1 MKIRQFFTKK
11 ELKRRRKRLILM
23 FCCIAAVIV
32 GYVILTWPEKKEPE
46 IPVVTVEK
54 VGSEDVEIYG
64 DYVGLIRAQ
73 QFVEVRA
80 RVEGFLERMAFA
92 EGTYVKKNQVLFV
105 IDQRQYKAKVDKARA
120 QLRKDSALV
129 LKTKRD
135 LERIKPLFEQNA
147 ASRLD
152 LDNAT
157 AAYETAVASMGMSR
171 ADLVQAEQELSY
183 TYVRSPISGYISE
196 RLVDLGT
203 LVGTGGKSLLA
214 TVVKSDTVLIDF
226 SMTALDYLKS
236 KERNII
242 LGQRDSSRSWQPSV
256 TITLPD
262 NSIYPHKGL
271 VDFAEPQVSPK
282 TGTFSVRAEMPN
294 PDHVLLPGQFT
305 KVHALLD
312 VLENATVVPQKALII
327 EKGGAYVFVMR
338 RDSTAERRF
347 IELGPEFGNKVVV
360 ERGLAPGETII
371 SEGYHKLT
379 PGMKVRVADKRNT
392 ANRLRGKSK

>member
-1 MKIRQFFTKK
+1 
-11 ELKRRRKRLILM
+11 LKRRRKRLILM
-23 FCCIAAVIV
+23 SCCIAAVIV
-32 GYVILTWPEKKEPE
+32 GYVILTWPEKKKPE
-46 IPVVTVEK
+46 VPVVTVEK

>member
-1 MKIRQFFTKK
+1 M
-11 ELKRRRKRLILM
+11 KRRRKRLILM
-23 FCCIAAVIV
+23 SCCIAAVIV

-312 VLENATVVPQKALII
+312 VRENATVVPQKALII

>member
-1 MKIRQFFTKK
+1 M
-11 ELKRRRKRLILM
+11 KRRRKRLILM
-23 FCCIAAVIV
+23 SCCIAAVIV

-46 IPVVTVEK
+46 VPVVTVEK

-262 NSIYPHKGL
+262 NNIYPHKGL

>member
-1 MKIRQFFTKK
+1 MKIRQFFTKR

-23 FCCIAAVIV
+23 SCCIAAVIV
-32 GYVILTWPEKKEPE
+32 GYVILTWPEKKEPG

>member
-1 MKIRQFFTKK
+1 MRIRHLFEKK
-11 ELKRRRKRLILM
+11 ELRLRKKRIAMMLS
-23 FCCIAAVIV
+23 CIAVLIAA
-32 GYVILTWPEKKEPE
+32 YVILTWPKKKVPE
-46 IPVVTVEK
+46 APVVSVEP
-54 VGSEDVEIYG
+54 VSVEDVEIYG
-64 DYVGLIRAQ
+64 DYVGRVRAQ

-80 RVEGFLERMAFA
+80 RVEGFLERMAFE

-129 LKTKRD
+129 RKTKRD
-135 LERIKPLFEQNA
+135 LDRIRPLFEQNA

-171 ADLVQAEQELSY
+171 ADLDQAEQELSY

-203 LVGTGGKSLLA
+203 LVGTSGKSLLA
-214 TVVKSDTVLIDF
+214 TVVKSDTVLVDF

-236 KERNII
+236 KERN
-242 LGQRDSSRSWQPSV
+242 
-256 TITLPD
+256 D
-262 NSIYPHKGL
+262 NSVYPYKGL

-294 PDHVLLPGQFT
+294 PEHVLLPGQFT

-312 VLENATVVPQKALII
+312 VRENATVVPQKALII
-327 EKGGAYVFVMR
+327 EKGGAYIYVMR

-379 PGMKVRVADKRNT
+379 PGMKVRVAS
-392 ANRLRGKSK
+392 KSGNKPRAKAH

>member
-1 MKIRQFFTKK
+1 MKIRQFFTKR

-23 FCCIAAVIV
+23 SCCIAAVIV

>member
-1 MKIRQFFTKK
+1 MKIRQFFTKR

-23 FCCIAAVIV
+23 SCCIAAVIV

-92 EGTYVKKNQVLFV
+92 EGTYVKKSQVLFV

-129 LKTKRD
+129 LKTRRD

>member
-1 MKIRQFFTKK
+1 MKIRQFFTKR

-23 FCCIAAVIV
+23 SCCIAAVIV

-105 IDQRQYKAKVDKARA
+105 IDQRQYKAKVDKVRA

-214 TVVKSDTVLIDF
+214 TVVKIDTVLIDF

>member
-1 MKIRQFFTKK
+1 MKIRQFFTKR

-23 FCCIAAVIV
+23 SCCIAAVIV

-46 IPVVTVEK
+46 VPVVTVEK

-294 PDHVLLPGQFT
+294 PEHVLLPGQFT